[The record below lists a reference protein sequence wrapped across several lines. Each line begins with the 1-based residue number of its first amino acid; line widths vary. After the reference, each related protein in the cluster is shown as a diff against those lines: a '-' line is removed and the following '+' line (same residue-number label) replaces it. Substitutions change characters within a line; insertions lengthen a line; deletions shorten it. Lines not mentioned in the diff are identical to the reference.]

1 MVEEEG
7 GREGQWRD
15 RVWVS
20 GNELEADEEEDEDEG
35 DGRDCGGGAFMVG
48 PSERKKSGEG

>member
-1 MVEEEG
+1 MEEEG